1 MRLGVLAILYLAV
14 RALGGWLLLLLLLLL
29 LILLMLLLFLHPVGL
44 CMSGK
49 TRCTLGLLLL

>member
-29 LILLMLLLFLHPVGL
+29 LLQMLLLFLHPVGL

>member
-1 MRLGVLAILYLAV
+1 
-14 RALGGWLLLLLLLLL
+14 LGGWLLLLLLLLL
-29 LILLMLLLFLHPVGL
+29 LLMLLLFLHPVGL